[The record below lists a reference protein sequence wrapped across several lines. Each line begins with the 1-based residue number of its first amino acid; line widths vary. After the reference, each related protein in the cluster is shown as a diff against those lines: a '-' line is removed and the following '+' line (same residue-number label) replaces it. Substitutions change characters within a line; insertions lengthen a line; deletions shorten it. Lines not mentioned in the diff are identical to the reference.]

1 MLKKIIEI
9 IKFIMSLFANNGNVI
24 EGDGADVIIED
35 PIDTY
40 EPETDDNYD
49 YDEPEPEQED
59 EQEEVL
65 DYSDIMVHIDN
76 GHAKETAGKRTPWCS
91 HKVKPE
97 LVLYEYE
104 SNRIIANLIKE
115 GLEKMNFLV
124 DMVVPEVEKDIKL
137 TQRYSRANVMKGK
150 HPECKHIFI
159 SVHSNA
165 HGHGESWTS
174 AEGWEAYTTKGQN
187 NSDKLADCLYDAAE
201 RILKP
206 MGRKIR
212 TQMSSDGDRDYE
224 ENFTVIWGAN
234 MPAVLTESLF
244 YTNIEDTKFLLS
256 EKGQRAIAEVHIQGI
271 KAFCDKYY
279 RG

>member
-1 MLKKIIEI
+1 MLKKLIEI

-24 EGDGADVIIED
+24 DGDGADVIIEE
-35 PIDTY
+35 PIETY
-40 EPETDDNYD
+40 EPESDDNYD
-49 YDEPEPEQED
+49 YVEPEPE
-59 EQEEVL
+59 EEPEEFSE

-97 LVLYEYE
+97 LTLYEYE
-104 SNRIIANLIKE
+104 SNRIIAKLVQE
-115 GLEKMNFLV
+115 GLEKKGFRV
-124 DMVVPEVEKDIKL
+124 HMVVPEVETDIKL
-137 TQRYSRANVMKGK
+137 VQRYSRANVMKGK

-159 SVHSNA
+159 SIHSNA

-212 TQMSSDGDRDYE
+212 TQCSPDGDRDYE

-256 EKGQRAIAEVHIQGI
+256 KEGQEAIARVHVEGI
-271 KAFCDKYY
+271 IDFCNKYY
-279 RG
+279 RK